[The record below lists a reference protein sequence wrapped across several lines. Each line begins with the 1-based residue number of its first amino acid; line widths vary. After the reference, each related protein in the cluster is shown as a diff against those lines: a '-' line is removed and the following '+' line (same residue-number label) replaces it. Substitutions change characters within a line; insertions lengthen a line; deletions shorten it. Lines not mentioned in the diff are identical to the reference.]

1 MLDQLP
7 TETIHQI
14 ASFLPT
20 ASSIIRF
27 SLTNRKLHAQI
38 SGDDYAT
45 FRSFVQKNFPTIRTP
60 PAPYWKEAA
69 YILTTRSRAWDRRA
83 FVAKALEPPA
93 DRLNPLYYGR
103 ARGPSIGYAPVIDSY
118 ETWHGSSWAE
128 RREVL
133 VWGAAGRLMMRASD
147 QDFIVW
153 HAHRVHDDH
162 LPEKDILNVRLLR
175 PNQKEAGKGEV
186 VVIRRANDEIT
197 KLEFDFDDNEI
208 HNRTLFDTAGLATE
222 GMDVSY
228 GCRPL
233 VAACNRQHIQLFDG
247 NAHEQ
252 INQPISILKI
262 QQNHAYKHRTRC
274 AKFINNERLAVG
286 VQYLEG
292 RSTAPMNIYRITPEG
307 SSSSPE
313 SCLPSSSG
321 HTSVSGRNRTNANAI
336 APLDDVSSLCGR
348 AGEVFLS
355 GWSDGIVRLY
365 DIRTPTHSSSE
376 FHDGVDDG
384 QILSLLPIGHE
395 RFLAGGVQNACLKT
409 FDLRMPG
416 AKVYSHQDAGFSPS
430 SAIPSSGHGAPSAK
444 PPSSRDRGP
453 VDEAVNR
460 QLNIFLAIRVQ
471 CPMRLWQPL
480 PDQRF
485 SHLPRY
491 RGPVYSLSAPSPTS
505 PTVYAG
511 VENHVIQLD
520 FVSTDDMQ
528 RDGQDAPSSS
538 LVRKKGSQEQILNL
552 SCYER
557 PRTGHESTDPV
568 LLRYQVNWNTPR
580 LEDGLTEDG
589 WDERWRLA
597 SWERRSASWRMNHL
611 AL

>member
-14 ASFLPT
+14 ASHLPT

-27 SLTNRKLHAQI
+27 SLTNRKLHAQL

-45 FRSFVQKNFPTIRTP
+45 FRSFVQKNFPSIRTP
-60 PAPYWKEAA
+60 PYWKEAA
-69 YILTTRSRAWDRRA
+69 NILTTRSRAWDRKA
-83 FVAKALEPPA
+83 FVAKALEPPP

-118 ETWHGSSWAE
+118 EAWHGSMWAE

-133 VWGAAGRLMMRASD
+133 VWGAAGRLMMRLSNPD
-147 QDFIVW
+147 SITW
-153 HAHRVHDDH
+153 HAHRAHDDH

-175 PNQKEAGKGEV
+175 PNQKEARKGEV
-186 VVIRRANDEIT
+186 VVIRRANGDIT
-197 KLEFDFDDNEI
+197 KLEFDVDDNEI
-208 HNRTLFDTAGLATE
+208 QNRTLFDTTGLVAE
-222 GMDVSY
+222 SMDVSH

-233 VAACNRQHIQLFDG
+233 VAVCMPQEIQVFDG

-252 INQPISILKI
+252 IAQPVSMLKI
-262 QQNHAYKHRTRC
+262 QQNLVYKHRTRC
-274 AKFINNERLAVG
+274 AKFIGNERLAVG
-286 VQYLEG
+286 AQYLEG
-292 RSTAPMNIYRITPEG
+292 HSTAPINIYRITPEG
-307 SSSSPE
+307 SSTPPE
-313 SCLPSSSG
+313 NCLPSRSG
-321 HTSVSGRNRTNANAI
+321 HTSVKGRNRINANAI

-365 DIRTPTHSSSE
+365 DIRTPTHSSIE
-376 FHDGVDDG
+376 FQDGVDDG

-395 RFLAGGVQNACLKT
+395 RFLAGSIQNACLKT

-416 AKVYSHQDAGFSPS
+416 AKVYSHHDAGSSPS
-430 SAIPSSGHGAPSAK
+430 MAVPSIGHGAPSKKA
-444 PPSSRDRGP
+444 PSSREQGP
-453 VDEAVNR
+453 VDKAVSR

-480 PDQRF
+480 PNQQL

-491 RGPVYSLSAPSPTS
+491 RGPVYSLSASSPAS

-511 VENHVIQLD
+511 IENHVIQLD

-528 RDGQDAPSSS
+528 RRFGQDRTAFG
-538 LVRKKGSQEQILNL
+538 LVRETGSKEQILNL

-568 LLRYQVNWNTPR
+568 LLRNQRSWNTPR
-580 LEDGLTEDG
+580 SEDGLTEDG
-589 WDERWRLA
+589 WDERWMLA